1 MPRPSSACPSFP
13 PPQQVK
19 GVRLERS
26 ASAPVVNAQRVQ
38 SPAPSPAPAPAPAPQ
53 AARLMFRCSV
63 CGLATQN
70 ELVPTED
77 GDGSVHTL
85 RRSPAGDQHNCG
97 DGDNSRRSFEEDP
110 TRKSARAD
118 SHAPV
123 QAAWFATVKDRTASE
138 LLNRVAPGKRGLGR
152 VRRCPRARASLERR
166 ARSSACALRA
176 ASRRRR
182 LSPRWRSK
190 KLHLEQ
196 PRRVEAL
203 RRHRARGDA
212 ADFELGIG
220 SRAGD
225 DGEQDGRKCV
235 P

>member
-1 MPRPSSACPSFP
+1 
-13 PPQQVK
+13 
-19 GVRLERS
+19 
-26 ASAPVVNAQRVQ
+26 
-38 SPAPSPAPAPAPAPQ
+38 
-53 AARLMFRCSV
+53 MFRCSV

-77 GDGSVHTL
+77 GDGFVHT
-85 RRSPAGDQHNCG
+85 RCGGVQQEINTIAG

-190 KLHLEQ
+190 KT
-196 PRRVEAL
+196 P
-203 RRHRARGDA
+203 
-212 ADFELGIG
+212 
-220 SRAGD
+220 S
-225 DGEQDGRKCV
+225 
-235 P
+235 